1 MIIMLRL
8 VLGIIKGGVIGGAL
22 GYAAEQLGLGVG
34 WGWLIYGVVGAC
46 VGFVVGRPIWSH
58 LLDKK
63 STIWTSILK
72 AMFGF
77 GVGVGLWAL
86 GAKAAGDPQLAFAG
100 QSHAL
105 TQWQPVFGALVGLLY
120 GAWVEI
126 DDPPAKREKAAAS
139 EKPGGKR

>member
-1 MIIMLRL
+1 LIIMLRFVVGML
-8 VLGIIKGGVIGGAL
+8 KGGVIGGAL
-22 GYAAEQLGLGVG
+22 GYAAYRLGLGAG
-34 WGWLIYGVVGAC
+34 WGWLVYGVVGSL

-58 LLDKK
+58 LFDKK

-86 GAKAAGDPQLAFAG
+86 GAKAVGDPSLALAG
-100 QSHAL
+100 EVHPL
-105 TQWQPVFGALVGLLY
+105 TQWQPIFGALVGLLY

-126 DDPPAKREKAAAS
+126 DDPPVKRD
-139 EKPGGKR
+139 KPADKSGKR